1 MMDLHVHLA
10 CGTRVQH
17 PGSTLDSKS
26 VTKIY
31 DAFHDE
37 DQLLL
42 LGQSDPKG
50 LTTPAVALFVEPD
63 PHAKCMGKKAK
74 FLGF

>member
-1 MMDLHVHLA
+1 M
-10 CGTRVQH
+10 
-17 PGSTLDSKS
+17 
-26 VTKIY
+26 TKIY
-31 DAFHDE
+31 DAFHDV